1 MTNFNA
7 NETQRINNYI
17 NNQIST
23 GKGLE
28 DWNIPTYGMFGIYT
42 GIGYWYEDSSENHGI
57 NRFNNNLFIILY
69 TSNTFQL
76 EFKSFFYSWSI
87 TEFNNQFISVWLFQ

>member
-42 GIGYWYEDSSENHGI
+42 GIGY
-57 NRFNNNLFIILY
+57 
-69 TSNTFQL
+69 
-76 EFKSFFYSWSI
+76 
-87 TEFNNQFISVWLFQ
+87 